1 MVIMKTIHL
10 CTLFVCVIA
19 LLAGCGTAQRGLKSE
34 TAKRL
39 FGLWEVK
46 AIHNSNEGGYKKV
59 PHGMFKL
66 IVNDGRFVNFMT
78 TDEGAMITVDGKYRL
93 VGDSLY
99 IEEIDHSFNRSQIG
113 KDNPLILRLSG
124 PRFMYLKWF
133 QAVDEFGNNQNQWV
147 EEIWQRL
154 ELEDMEV
161 SRVDLEQELRALV
174 KDPNVVKKVID

>member
-1 MVIMKTIHL
+1 
-10 CTLFVCVIA
+10 
-19 LLAGCGTAQRGLKSE
+19 
-34 TAKRL
+34 
-39 FGLWEVK
+39 
-46 AIHNSNEGGYKKV
+46 
-59 PHGMFKL
+59 
-66 IVNDGRFVNFMT
+66 
-78 TDEGAMITVDGKYRL
+78 MITVDGKYRL

-133 QAVDEFGNNQNQWV
+133 QAVDEFSNNQNQWV